1 MKDNSVKKMHWL
13 TLALMSF
20 VPLWGFNNITQG
32 FFYYN
37 GMGAI
42 IPWIV
47 VLVLYFLPYAL
58 MVGEMG
64 AVFKKSSGGVSSWV
78 NQTMGRRIAF
88 YAGWT
93 YWVVHTP
100 YLAQKPTR
108 ILVALGWLFSGNGNF
123 VNGLAPIIVQ
133 GVALIMFIIA
143 IFLTLRGLN
152 FLKHLSSVVGFC
164 SFFMSILFILMM
176 FAAPAINKDVSFAAI
191 NWGSSDTW
199 LSGININSL
208 LNLSILILAVGGCEK
223 MAPYVNHLEKP
234 SKGFPKVMITLTIM
248 VAFCALLGTIALA
261 MMFPTGIQ
269 KEFLANGAYEAFGNV
284 GNYYGVGNLFTYIY
298 AILETL
304 LNMTVIIVS
313 IDAPLRVLLGS
324 TDKEFVPGWLFK
336 KNKKGV
342 YINGV
347 ILVAIIVSILII
359 IPALGIGSVDSMIKY
374 IIELNSICMP
384 LRYLWV
390 FLAYIMLKKSGEFA
404 NAEYTLTKNRGFGML
419 LGIWCFA
426 ITAYAC
432 VSQMVTVDYGTAEGI
447 FKLVLN
453 LLTPLILLGL
463 GLILPVIA
471 RRSNGDVYIDGKYH
485 PELDEYNLEIQR
497 LKKEAAIKGHE

>member
-152 FLKHLSSVVGFC
+152 FLNT
-164 SFFMSILFILMM
+164 SIL
-176 FAAPAINKDVSFAAI
+176 
-191 NWGSSDTW
+191 GSW
-199 LSGININSL
+199 
-208 LNLSILILAVGGCEK
+208 
-223 MAPYVNHLEKP
+223 
-234 SKGFPKVMITLTIM
+234 
-248 VAFCALLGTIALA
+248 
-261 MMFPTGIQ
+261 
-269 KEFLANGAYEAFGNV
+269 
-284 GNYYGVGNLFTYIY
+284 
-298 AILETL
+298 
-304 LNMTVIIVS
+304 
-313 IDAPLRVLLGS
+313 
-324 TDKEFVPGWLFK
+324 
-336 KNKKGV
+336 
-342 YINGV
+342 
-347 ILVAIIVSILII
+347 
-359 IPALGIGSVDSMIKY
+359 
-374 IIELNSICMP
+374 
-384 LRYLWV
+384 
-390 FLAYIMLKKSGEFA
+390 
-404 NAEYTLTKNRGFGML
+404 
-419 LGIWCFA
+419 
-426 ITAYAC
+426 
-432 VSQMVTVDYGTAEGI
+432 
-447 FKLVLN
+447 
-453 LLTPLILLGL
+453 ILLFL
-463 GLILPVIA
+463 YVYFIYTD
-471 RRSNGDVYIDGKYH
+471 DVCGYCYK
-485 PELDEYNLEIQR
+485 
-497 LKKEAAIKGHE
+497 